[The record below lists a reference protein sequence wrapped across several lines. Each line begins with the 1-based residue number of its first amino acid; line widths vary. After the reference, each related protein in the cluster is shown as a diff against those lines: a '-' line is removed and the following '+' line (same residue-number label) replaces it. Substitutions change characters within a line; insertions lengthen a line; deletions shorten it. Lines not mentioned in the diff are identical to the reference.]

1 MKRVNLSS
9 YQVLALLVTYLNSFS
24 ERNMLFIVMEY
35 GSKSLFDVLQKNFKG
50 INLLY
55 VKKISWQLLI
65 FLKRLEDIGIMHTDL
80 KVISLPA
87 WKYNDRRH

>member
-1 MKRVNLSS
+1 MKKLKHSS
-9 YQVLALLVTYLNSFS
+9 CQVCLLPVIYLNSFS
-24 ERNMLFIVMEY
+24 EKNMLFIVMEY

-55 VKKISWQLLI
+55 VKKIAWQLLI

-80 KVISLPA
+80 KVAALPA
-87 WKYNDRRH
+87 WQYNDR